1 MGASRASRV
10 SLLAFS
16 LLAACAA
23 HAQVDYRAELEK
35 ARATDPI
42 TLGWMQGSPPP
53 PEKMLRYEDDSFNQ
67 FPQLRWSL
75 SHWRQFRPTVNV
87 SRGSGAVVAL
97 PRAERNDIDALTFTP
112 IGGKEPLTWAD
123 SLTLN
128 YTDGIVILHR
138 GRIVYERYFGA
149 LTAEK
154 PHNAYSVTKSYF
166 GTLAAMLIAEGKLD
180 PAAPVS
186 RYLPELA
193 TSGFGDATVQQLLDM
208 TTAIDFVENYATPSV
223 SMQRF
228 RKAAGY
234 LPQQPGDEST
244 SSLYAFLPT
253 IAKAGTHG
261 ERFTYRTPN
270 VDALYWVITR
280 VTGKSPEVLLSERIW
295 SQLGAEGD
303 AYIAVDPA
311 GTPLVGTALNTRL
324 RDNARFGELMR
335 LGGKWGG
342 RQVVPAK
349 VVEDIRGGASAEK
362 FKPAGY
368 ATLPGWS
375 YHNFW
380 WVSHDDHGVFM
391 ARGIRGQAIYIDPKA
406 EMVIARYASH
416 HISGNAGIDPLSLP
430 AYRAVAEHLMKRK

>member
-1 MGASRASRV
+1 VNVKTCALLTLL
-10 SLLAFS
+10 SLLAS
-16 LLAACAA
+16 ATAS
-23 HAQVDYRAELEK
+23 AQGGYAAELEK

-42 TLGWMQGSPPP
+42 ALGWMQGSPPP
-53 PEKMLRYEDDSFNQ
+53 PEKMIRYEDGTFHE

-75 SHWRQFRPTVNV
+75 SNWRQFRPTVNI
-87 SRGSGAVVAL
+87 SRGTGSVVPL
-97 PRAERNDIDALTFTP
+97 PRAERKDIDALTFLP
-112 IGGKEPLTWAD
+112 IGGNEPVSWAD

-149 LTAEK
+149 LNAEK
-154 PHNAYSVTKSYF
+154 PHNAYSASKSYF
-166 GTLAAMLIAEGKLD
+166 GTLAAMLIAEGTLD
-180 PAAPVS
+180 PAAQVS
-186 RYLPELA
+186 HYLPELA
-193 TSGFGDATVQQLLDM
+193 KGGFGDATVQQLLDM
-208 TTAIDFVENYATPSV
+208 TTAIDFVENYANPST
-223 SMQRF
+223 SILRF

-234 LPQQPGDEST
+234 LPLYPGDEST
-244 SSLYAFLPT
+244 SSVYAFLPT
-253 IAKAGTHG
+253 IQKAGTHG

-280 VTGKSPEVLLSERIW
+280 ITGKSPDVLLSERIW
-295 SQLGAEGD
+295 SHLGAEGD

-324 RDNARFGELMR
+324 RDSARFGELMR

-342 RQVVPAK
+342 RQIVPAK
-349 VVEDIRGGASAEK
+349 VVADIRAGGSIDK

-380 WVSHDDHGVFM
+380 WVSHDDHGVYM
-391 ARGIRGQAIYIDPKA
+391 ARGMRGQAIYIDPKA

-430 AYRAVAEHLMKRK
+430 AYRAVAEHLMKD